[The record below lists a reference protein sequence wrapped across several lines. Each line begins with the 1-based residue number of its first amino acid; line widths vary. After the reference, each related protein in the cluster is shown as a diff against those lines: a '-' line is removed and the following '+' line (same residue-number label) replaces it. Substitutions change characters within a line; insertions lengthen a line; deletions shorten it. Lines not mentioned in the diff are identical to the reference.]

1 MSTGRRTV
9 TVTRS
14 GGFAGMRAEH
24 TVDLETVDTQQ
35 AEAWRRLL
43 ADDVLRLLPRA
54 ERPRPDGYVY
64 RLVCEA
70 DDLDV
75 TLERLAEIGIEP
87 EKPPYTVREGGSR
100 LCFVRDPDGYRIEL
114 IEHK

>member
-1 MSTGRRTV
+1 VSTGRRTV

-75 TLERLAEIGIEP
+75 TLP
-87 EKPPYTVREGGSR
+87 
-100 LCFVRDPDGYRIEL
+100 
-114 IEHK
+114 EHKLPAEHRALLDQTLRLR